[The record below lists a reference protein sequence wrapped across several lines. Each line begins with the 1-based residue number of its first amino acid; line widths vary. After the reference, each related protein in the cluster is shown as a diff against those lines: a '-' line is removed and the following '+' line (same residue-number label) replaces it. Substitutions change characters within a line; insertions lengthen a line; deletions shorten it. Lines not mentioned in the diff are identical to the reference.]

1 MKKFK
6 RGFKVKV
13 SVAVAAIALAVFIIA
28 GTSYASNN
36 QPFLGDCI
44 EYGIVCNFLNQTCD
58 IESNIAVCKYQGN
71 GHTIGNTISSDK
83 ANSAGV
89 IKVGEVV
96 DHLKVRNEPVILE
109 GQKQKE
115 EVKAM
120 IASVQNYSE
129 SVVKKSDL
137 ETPAKV
143 EDQNNYC
150 LDVAS
155 VHDDLVY
162 VSADNLITNINK
174 NHLQNGALR
183 IKIRPKQ
190 TVVLNITE
198 KDKVYIPRYTVD
210 VKEGKKSNE
219 EMAETIIWNMPYVNN
234 LEIGSDNLHATIIA
248 PKAFVNIGTTGE
260 GWLVCD
266 TIVSTNGEWH
276 MISKKLPS
284 PTPTI
289 KPTAT
294 PTVKV
299 TEEPTPEVTPTKK
312 PTATPTEEPT
322 PKVTPTDE
330 PTPEV
335 TPTEEPTATPTA
347 KVTEEPTPKVTPTD
361 EPTPEV
367 TPTDEPT
374 PEVTPTE
381 EPTPEVTPTE
391 EPTATPADEP
401 TPEVTPTEEPTP
413 TGTPEE
419 EVTPT
424 PSQKVTETPT
434 ATPEPK
440 LGELVITKTLHG
452 VITNEAAE
460 KAISFVVTNVATK
473 EVKTLQLKDFD
484 YNEKKEKYT
493 YKIKD
498 IVVGEYTVSEK
509 VTDIDGYVLASVFYT
524 VNGESAVAGKTTEV
538 EVREDNKTTVDYENT
553 YETEKGN
560 LLLTK
565 TIEGPITKEEAEG
578 GISFEITNN
587 ATNQTVVKHLSDFTY
602 SVEDNRYVLY
612 LRDTVGSYT
621 VREKIEDVNGVELI
635 SVEYTVDSKGVC
647 KGREASATVNK
658 DDITVVAYKNDY
670 ESVKTP
676 TPLVTST
683 PTPTATPEET
693 ATPTPSASITETP
706 EVTPTATPTEEST
719 PTATPKTP
727 TETPTEKS
735 TATPTAT
742 PTDKPTATPTAT
754 PTEKSTA
761 TPTPAEESTP
771 TPTPEETPAVT
782 PTVPTESEEPTP
794 SAPADEPS
802 STPTAYDEP
811 TPTPPQ
817 EDGVT
822 PVPPSSEEPTET
834 PLTEIDEETPLS
846 GKELKDPKTPKASTK
861 TKTKK
866 KSDTTMILDDEVP
879 LADAAPE
886 TGDTTNLLFPI
897 IAMGVSLLAIFAVL
911 LLRKKSNE

>member
-1 MKKFK
+1 M
-6 RGFKVKV
+6 
-13 SVAVAAIALAVFIIA
+13 
-28 GTSYASNN
+28 
-36 QPFLGDCI
+36 
-44 EYGIVCNFLNQTCD
+44 
-58 IESNIAVCKYQGN
+58 
-71 GHTIGNTISSDK
+71 
-83 ANSAGV
+83 
-89 IKVGEVV
+89 
-96 DHLKVRNEPVILE
+96 
-109 GQKQKE
+109 
-115 EVKAM
+115 
-120 IASVQNYSE
+120 
-129 SVVKKSDL
+129 
-137 ETPAKV
+137 
-143 EDQNNYC
+143 
-150 LDVAS
+150 
-155 VHDDLVY
+155 
-162 VSADNLITNINK
+162 
-174 NHLQNGALR
+174 
-183 IKIRPKQ
+183 
-190 TVVLNITE
+190 
-198 KDKVYIPRYTVD
+198 D

-276 MISKKLPS
+276 MISQKLPS

-312 PTATPTEEPT
+312 PTA
-322 PKVTPTDE
+322 
-330 PTPEV
+330 
-335 TPTEEPTATPTA
+335 
-347 KVTEEPTPKVTPTD
+347 TPTD

-391 EPTATPADEP
+391 EPTATPVDEP

-424 PSQKVTETPT
+424 PSQKVTETPTATPT

-484 YNEKKEKYT
+484 YNEKKDKYT

-524 VNGESAVAGKTTEV
+524 VNGENAVAGKTTEI
-538 EVREDNKTTVDYENT
+538 EVREDDKTTVDYENT
-553 YETEKGN
+553 YEIEKGN

-587 ATNQTVVKHLSDFTY
+587 ATNQTVVKHLGDFTY
-602 SVEDNRYVLY
+602 SAEDNRYVLY

-670 ESVKTP
+670 EAVKTP
-676 TPLVTST
+676 TPEVTA
-683 PTPTATPEET
+683 TPTATPEET
-693 ATPTPSASITETP
+693 ATPTPSESVTETP
-706 EVTPTATPTEEST
+706 EVTPTST
-719 PTATPKTP
+719 PTD
-727 TETPTEKS
+727 E
-735 TATPTAT
+735 
-742 PTDKPTATPTAT
+742 PTAT
-754 PTEKSTA
+754 PTEKPTA
-761 TPTPAEESTP
+761 TPTDEPTVTPTEKPTATPTSTPTEKPTATPTDEP

-861 TKTKK
+861 TKAKK

>member
-13 SVAVAAIALAVFIIA
+13 SVAVVAIALAVFIIA

-276 MISKKLPS
+276 MISQKLPS

-299 TEEPTPEVTPTKK
+299 TEEPTPE
-312 PTATPTEEPT
+312 
-322 PKVTPTDE
+322 
-330 PTPEV
+330 
-335 TPTEEPTATPTA
+335 
-347 KVTEEPTPKVTPTD
+347 VTPTD

-391 EPTATPADEP
+391 EPTATPVDEP

-424 PSQKVTETPT
+424 PSQKVTETPTATPT

-484 YNEKKEKYT
+484 YNEKKDKYT

-524 VNGESAVAGKTTEV
+524 VNGENAVAGKTTEI
-538 EVREDNKTTVDYENT
+538 EVREDDKTTVDYENT
-553 YETEKGN
+553 YEIEKGN

-587 ATNQTVVKHLSDFTY
+587 ATNQTVVKHLGDFTY
-602 SVEDNRYVLY
+602 SAEDNRYVLY

-670 ESVKTP
+670 EAVKTP
-676 TPLVTST
+676 TPEVTA
-683 PTPTATPEET
+683 TPTATPEET
-693 ATPTPSASITETP
+693 ATPTPSESVTETP
-706 EVTPTATPTEEST
+706 EVTPTST
-719 PTATPKTP
+719 PTD
-727 TETPTEKS
+727 E
-735 TATPTAT
+735 
-742 PTDKPTATPTAT
+742 PTAT
-754 PTEKSTA
+754 PTEKPTA
-761 TPTPAEESTP
+761 TPTDEP

-861 TKTKK
+861 TKAKK

>member
-96 DHLKVRNEPVILE
+96 DHLKVRNEPVILK
-109 GQKQKE
+109 GQKEKE

-234 LEIGSDNLHATIIA
+234 LEIGSDNLHATVIA
-248 PKAFVNIGTTGE
+248 PKAFVNIRTTGE

-276 MISKKLPS
+276 MISKKISS

-299 TEEPTPEVTPTKK
+299 TKEPTPEVTPTKE

-322 PKVTPTDE
+322 PTPTAKVTDE

-335 TPTEEPTATPTA
+335 TPTDEPTATPTA
-347 KVTEEPTPKVTPTD
+347 KVTD

-367 TPTDEPT
+367 TPTGEPTPEVTPTDEPTATPTVEVTDEPT

-381 EPTPEVTPTE
+381 EPTP
-391 EPTATPADEP
+391 
-401 TPEVTPTEEPTP
+401 
-413 TGTPEE
+413 
-419 EVTPT
+419 
-424 PSQKVTETPT
+424 SQKVTETPSATPT

-440 LGELVITKTLHG
+440 FGELVITKTLHG
-452 VITNEAAE
+452 VITNEVAE

-484 YNEKKEKYT
+484 YNEKKDKYT

-524 VNGESAVAGKTTEV
+524 VNGESAVAGKTTEL

-635 SVEYTVDSKGVC
+635 SVEYKVDSQSVC

-670 ESVKTP
+670 ESVKTS

-683 PTPTATPEET
+683 PTSEET
-693 ATPTPSASITETP
+693 ATPTPSASVTETP
-706 EVTPTATPTEEST
+706 EVTPTTTPTEEST
-719 PTATPKTP
+719 TPKPP
-727 TETPTEKS
+727 TETPTEKA
-735 TATPTAT
+735 TATPTTT
-742 PTDKPTATPTAT
+742 PTEKATETPTTTPTEKATATPTAT
-754 PTEKSTA
+754 PTEKATA
-761 TPTPAEESTP
+761 TPTATPEEESTS

-782 PTVPTESEEPTP
+782 PMESEEATP
-794 SAPADEPS
+794 SAPTDEPS

-822 PVPPSSEEPTET
+822 PSSEEPTET

-861 TKTKK
+861 TKAKK

>member
-276 MISKKLPS
+276 MISQKLPS

-312 PTATPTEEPT
+312 PTAT

-434 ATPEPK
+434 ATPTATPEPK

-484 YNEKKEKYT
+484 YNEKKDKYT

-524 VNGESAVAGKTTEV
+524 VNGESAVAGKTTEI

>member
-322 PKVTPTDE
+322 
-330 PTPEV
+330 
-335 TPTEEPTATPTA
+335 ATPTA
-347 KVTEEPTPKVTPTD
+347 KVTEEPTPKVTPTE

-434 ATPEPK
+434 ATPTATPEPK

-484 YNEKKEKYT
+484 YNEKKDKYT

-524 VNGESAVAGKTTEV
+524 INGESAVAGKTTEV

>member
-1 MKKFK
+1 M
-6 RGFKVKV
+6 
-13 SVAVAAIALAVFIIA
+13 
-28 GTSYASNN
+28 
-36 QPFLGDCI
+36 
-44 EYGIVCNFLNQTCD
+44 NQTCD

-312 PTATPTEEPT
+312 PTATPT
-322 PKVTPTDE
+322 
-330 PTPEV
+330 
-335 TPTEEPTATPTA
+335 
-347 KVTEEPTPKVTPTD
+347 D

-391 EPTATPADEP
+391 EPTATPVDEP

-424 PSQKVTETPT
+424 PSKKVTETPTATPT

-452 VITNEAAE
+452 VI
-460 KAISFVVTNVATK
+460 
-473 EVKTLQLKDFD
+473 
-484 YNEKKEKYT
+484 
-493 YKIKD
+493 KI
-498 IVVGEYTVSEK
+498 
-509 VTDIDGYVLASVFYT
+509 
-524 VNGESAVAGKTTEV
+524 
-538 EVREDNKTTVDYENT
+538 
-553 YETEKGN
+553 
-560 LLLTK
+560 
-565 TIEGPITKEEAEG
+565 
-578 GISFEITNN
+578 
-587 ATNQTVVKHLSDFTY
+587 
-602 SVEDNRYVLY
+602 
-612 LRDTVGSYT
+612 
-621 VREKIEDVNGVELI
+621 
-635 SVEYTVDSKGVC
+635 
-647 KGREASATVNK
+647 GRAHV
-658 DDITVVAYKNDY
+658 
-670 ESVKTP
+670 
-676 TPLVTST
+676 
-683 PTPTATPEET
+683 
-693 ATPTPSASITETP
+693 
-706 EVTPTATPTEEST
+706 
-719 PTATPKTP
+719 
-727 TETPTEKS
+727 
-735 TATPTAT
+735 
-742 PTDKPTATPTAT
+742 
-754 PTEKSTA
+754 
-761 TPTPAEESTP
+761 
-771 TPTPEETPAVT
+771 
-782 PTVPTESEEPTP
+782 
-794 SAPADEPS
+794 
-802 STPTAYDEP
+802 
-811 TPTPPQ
+811 
-817 EDGVT
+817 
-822 PVPPSSEEPTET
+822 
-834 PLTEIDEETPLS
+834 
-846 GKELKDPKTPKASTK
+846 
-861 TKTKK
+861 
-866 KSDTTMILDDEVP
+866 
-879 LADAAPE
+879 
-886 TGDTTNLLFPI
+886 
-897 IAMGVSLLAIFAVL
+897 
-911 LLRKKSNE
+911 

>member
-312 PTATPTEEPT
+312 PTATP
-322 PKVTPTDE
+322 KVTPTDE

-434 ATPEPK
+434 ATPTATPEPK

-484 YNEKKEKYT
+484 YNEKKDKYT

-524 VNGESAVAGKTTEV
+524 VNGESAVAGKTTEI

>member
-13 SVAVAAIALAVFIIA
+13 SVAVVAIALAVFIIA

-109 GQKQKE
+109 AQKQKE

-276 MISKKLPS
+276 MISQKLPS

-299 TEEPTPEVTPTKK
+299 TEEPTPE
-312 PTATPTEEPT
+312 
-322 PKVTPTDE
+322 
-330 PTPEV
+330 
-335 TPTEEPTATPTA
+335 
-347 KVTEEPTPKVTPTD
+347 VTPTD

-391 EPTATPADEP
+391 EPTATPVDEP

-424 PSQKVTETPT
+424 PSQKVTETPTATPT

-484 YNEKKEKYT
+484 YNEKKDKYT

-524 VNGESAVAGKTTEV
+524 VNGENAVAGKTTEI
-538 EVREDNKTTVDYENT
+538 EVREDDKTTVDYENT
-553 YETEKGN
+553 YEIEKGN

-587 ATNQTVVKHLSDFTY
+587 ATNQTVVKHLGDFTY
-602 SVEDNRYVLY
+602 SAEDNRYVLY

-635 SVEYTVDSKGVC
+635 SVEYTVDSKGIC

-670 ESVKTP
+670 EAVKTP
-676 TPLVTST
+676 TPEVTA
-683 PTPTATPEET
+683 TPTATPEET
-693 ATPTPSASITETP
+693 ATPTPSESVTETP
-706 EVTPTATPTEEST
+706 KVTPTST
-719 PTATPKTP
+719 PTD
-727 TETPTEKS
+727 E
-735 TATPTAT
+735 
-742 PTDKPTATPTAT
+742 PTAT
-754 PTEKSTA
+754 PTEKPTA
-761 TPTPAEESTP
+761 TPTDEPTVTPTEKPTATPTSTPTEKPTATPTDEP
-771 TPTPEETPAVT
+771 TPTPEETPEVT
-782 PTVPTESEEPTP
+782 STAPAESDEPTP

-802 STPTAYDEP
+802 SPPTASDVP

-861 TKTKK
+861 TKAKK

>member
-276 MISKKLPS
+276 MISQKLPS

-312 PTATPTEEPT
+312 PTATPT
-322 PKVTPTDE
+322 
-330 PTPEV
+330 
-335 TPTEEPTATPTA
+335 
-347 KVTEEPTPKVTPTD
+347 D

-374 PEVTPTE
+374 PEVTPPE

-391 EPTATPADEP
+391 EPTATPVDEP

-424 PSQKVTETPT
+424 PSQKVTETPTATPT

-484 YNEKKEKYT
+484 YNEKKDKYT

-524 VNGESAVAGKTTEV
+524 VNGENAVAGKTTEI
-538 EVREDNKTTVDYENT
+538 EVREDDKTTVDYENT
-553 YETEKGN
+553 YEIEKGN

-587 ATNQTVVKHLSDFTY
+587 ATNQTVVKHLGDFTY
-602 SVEDNRYVLY
+602 SAEDNRYVLY

-670 ESVKTP
+670 EAVKTP
-676 TPLVTST
+676 TPEVTA
-683 PTPTATPEET
+683 TPTATPEET
-693 ATPTPSASITETP
+693 ATPTPSESVTETP
-706 EVTPTATPTEEST
+706 EVTPTST
-719 PTATPKTP
+719 PTD
-727 TETPTEKS
+727 E
-735 TATPTAT
+735 
-742 PTDKPTATPTAT
+742 PTAT
-754 PTEKSTA
+754 PTEKPTA
-761 TPTPAEESTP
+761 TPTDEPTATPTDEP

-802 STPTAYDEP
+802 SPPTASDVP

-822 PVPPSSEEPTET
+822 PVPPSSEKPTET

-861 TKTKK
+861 TKAKK

-897 IAMGVSLLAIFAVL
+897 IAMAVSLLAIFAVV

>member
-312 PTATPTEEPT
+312 PTATPT
-322 PKVTPTDE
+322 
-330 PTPEV
+330 
-335 TPTEEPTATPTA
+335 
-347 KVTEEPTPKVTPTD
+347 D

-391 EPTATPADEP
+391 EPTATPVDEP

-424 PSQKVTETPT
+424 PSQKVTETPTATPT

-484 YNEKKEKYT
+484 YNEKKDKYT

-524 VNGESAVAGKTTEV
+524 VNGENAVAGKTTEI
-538 EVREDNKTTVDYENT
+538 EVREDDKTTVDYENT
-553 YETEKGN
+553 YEIEKGN

-587 ATNQTVVKHLSDFTY
+587 ATNQTVVKHLGDFTY
-602 SVEDNRYVLY
+602 SAEDNRYVLY

-670 ESVKTP
+670 EAVKTP
-676 TPLVTST
+676 TPEVTA
-683 PTPTATPEET
+683 TPTATPEET
-693 ATPTPSASITETP
+693 ATPTPSESVTETP
-706 EVTPTATPTEEST
+706 EVTPTST
-719 PTATPKTP
+719 PTD
-727 TETPTEKS
+727 E
-735 TATPTAT
+735 
-742 PTDKPTATPTAT
+742 PTAT
-754 PTEKSTA
+754 PTEKPTA
-761 TPTPAEESTP
+761 TPTDEPTATPTDEP

-802 STPTAYDEP
+802 SPPTASDVP

-822 PVPPSSEEPTET
+822 PVPPSSEKPTET

-861 TKTKK
+861 TKAKK

-897 IAMGVSLLAIFAVL
+897 IAMAVSLLAIFAVV

>member
-276 MISKKLPS
+276 MISQKLPS

-299 TEEPTPEVTPTKK
+299 TEEPTPEVTPT
-312 PTATPTEEPT
+312 
-322 PKVTPTDE
+322 
-330 PTPEV
+330 
-335 TPTEEPTATPTA
+335 EEPTATP
-347 KVTEEPTPKVTPTD
+347 V
-361 EPTPEV
+361 
-367 TPTDEPT
+367 
-374 PEVTPTE
+374 
-381 EPTPEVTPTE
+381 
-391 EPTATPADEP
+391 DEP

-424 PSQKVTETPT
+424 PSQKVTETPTATPT

-484 YNEKKEKYT
+484 YNEKKDKYT

-524 VNGESAVAGKTTEV
+524 VNGENAVAGKTTEI
-538 EVREDNKTTVDYENT
+538 EVREDDKTTVDYENT
-553 YETEKGN
+553 YEIEKGN

-587 ATNQTVVKHLSDFTY
+587 ATNQTVVKHLGDFTY
-602 SVEDNRYVLY
+602 SAEDNRYVLY

-670 ESVKTP
+670 EAVKTP
-676 TPLVTST
+676 TPEVTA
-683 PTPTATPEET
+683 TPTATPEET
-693 ATPTPSASITETP
+693 ATPTPSESVTETP
-706 EVTPTATPTEEST
+706 EVTPTST
-719 PTATPKTP
+719 PTD
-727 TETPTEKS
+727 E
-735 TATPTAT
+735 
-742 PTDKPTATPTAT
+742 PTAT
-754 PTEKSTA
+754 PTEKPTA
-761 TPTPAEESTP
+761 TPTDEPTVTPTEKPTATPTSTPTEKPTATPTDEP

-861 TKTKK
+861 TKAKK

>member
-276 MISKKLPS
+276 MISQKLPS

-322 PKVTPTDE
+322 PKVTPT
-330 PTPEV
+330 
-335 TPTEEPTATPTA
+335 EEPTA
-347 KVTEEPTPKVTPTD
+347 KQGD
-361 EPTPEV
+361 
-367 TPTDEPT
+367 DH
-374 PEVTPTE
+374 
-381 EPTPEVTPTE
+381 
-391 EPTATPADEP
+391 
-401 TPEVTPTEEPTP
+401 
-413 TGTPEE
+413 
-419 EVTPT
+419 
-424 PSQKVTETPT
+424 
-434 ATPEPK
+434 
-440 LGELVITKTLHG
+440 LGRAHV
-452 VITNEAAE
+452 
-460 KAISFVVTNVATK
+460 
-473 EVKTLQLKDFD
+473 
-484 YNEKKEKYT
+484 
-493 YKIKD
+493 
-498 IVVGEYTVSEK
+498 
-509 VTDIDGYVLASVFYT
+509 
-524 VNGESAVAGKTTEV
+524 
-538 EVREDNKTTVDYENT
+538 
-553 YETEKGN
+553 
-560 LLLTK
+560 
-565 TIEGPITKEEAEG
+565 
-578 GISFEITNN
+578 
-587 ATNQTVVKHLSDFTY
+587 
-602 SVEDNRYVLY
+602 
-612 LRDTVGSYT
+612 
-621 VREKIEDVNGVELI
+621 
-635 SVEYTVDSKGVC
+635 
-647 KGREASATVNK
+647 
-658 DDITVVAYKNDY
+658 
-670 ESVKTP
+670 
-676 TPLVTST
+676 
-683 PTPTATPEET
+683 
-693 ATPTPSASITETP
+693 
-706 EVTPTATPTEEST
+706 
-719 PTATPKTP
+719 
-727 TETPTEKS
+727 
-735 TATPTAT
+735 
-742 PTDKPTATPTAT
+742 
-754 PTEKSTA
+754 
-761 TPTPAEESTP
+761 
-771 TPTPEETPAVT
+771 
-782 PTVPTESEEPTP
+782 
-794 SAPADEPS
+794 
-802 STPTAYDEP
+802 
-811 TPTPPQ
+811 
-817 EDGVT
+817 
-822 PVPPSSEEPTET
+822 
-834 PLTEIDEETPLS
+834 
-846 GKELKDPKTPKASTK
+846 
-861 TKTKK
+861 
-866 KSDTTMILDDEVP
+866 
-879 LADAAPE
+879 
-886 TGDTTNLLFPI
+886 
-897 IAMGVSLLAIFAVL
+897 
-911 LLRKKSNE
+911 

>member
-13 SVAVAAIALAVFIIA
+13 SVAVVAIALAVFIIA

-109 GQKQKE
+109 AQKQKE

-276 MISKKLPS
+276 MISQKLPS

-335 TPTEEPTATPTA
+335 TPTEEPT
-347 KVTEEPTPKVTPTD
+347 
-361 EPTPEV
+361 PEV
-367 TPTDEPT
+367 TPTEEPTATPVDEPT

-381 EPTPEVTPTE
+381 EPTL
-391 EPTATPADEP
+391 
-401 TPEVTPTEEPTP
+401 
-413 TGTPEE
+413 TGTPE

-424 PSQKVTETPT
+424 PSQKVTETPTATPT

-484 YNEKKEKYT
+484 YNEKKDKYT

-524 VNGESAVAGKTTEV
+524 VNGENAVAGKTTEI
-538 EVREDNKTTVDYENT
+538 EVREDDKTTVDYENT
-553 YETEKGN
+553 YEIEKGN

-587 ATNQTVVKHLSDFTY
+587 ATNQTVVKHLGDFTY
-602 SVEDNRYVLY
+602 SAEDNRYVLY

-635 SVEYTVDSKGVC
+635 SVEYTVDSKGIC

-670 ESVKTP
+670 EAVKTP
-676 TPLVTST
+676 TPEVTA
-683 PTPTATPEET
+683 TPTATPEET
-693 ATPTPSASITETP
+693 ATPTPSESVTETP
-706 EVTPTATPTEEST
+706 KVTPTST
-719 PTATPKTP
+719 PTD
-727 TETPTEKS
+727 E
-735 TATPTAT
+735 
-742 PTDKPTATPTAT
+742 PTAT
-754 PTEKSTA
+754 PTEKPTA
-761 TPTPAEESTP
+761 TPTDEPTVTPTEKPTATPTSTPTEKPTATPTDEP
-771 TPTPEETPAVT
+771 TPTPEETPEVT
-782 PTVPTESEEPTP
+782 STAPAESDEPTP

-802 STPTAYDEP
+802 SPPTASDVP

-861 TKTKK
+861 TKAKK

>member
-13 SVAVAAIALAVFIIA
+13 SVAVVAIALAVFIIA

-109 GQKQKE
+109 AQKQKE

-276 MISKKLPS
+276 MISQKLPS

-335 TPTEEPTATPTA
+335 TPTEEPT
-347 KVTEEPTPKVTPTD
+347 
-361 EPTPEV
+361 PEV
-367 TPTDEPT
+367 TPTEEPTATPVDEPT

-381 EPTPEVTPTE
+381 EPTL
-391 EPTATPADEP
+391 
-401 TPEVTPTEEPTP
+401 
-413 TGTPEE
+413 TGTPE

-424 PSQKVTETPT
+424 PSQKVTETPTATPT

-484 YNEKKEKYT
+484 YNEKKDKYT

-524 VNGESAVAGKTTEV
+524 VNGENAVAGKTTEI
-538 EVREDNKTTVDYENT
+538 EVREDDKTTVDYENT
-553 YETEKGN
+553 YEIEKGN

-587 ATNQTVVKHLSDFTY
+587 ATNQTVVKHLGDFTY
-602 SVEDNRYVLY
+602 SAEDNRYVLY

-635 SVEYTVDSKGVC
+635 SVEYTVDSKGIC

-670 ESVKTP
+670 EAVNTP
-676 TPLVTST
+676 TPEVTA
-683 PTPTATPEET
+683 TPTATPEET
-693 ATPTPSASITETP
+693 ATPTPSESVTETP
-706 EVTPTATPTEEST
+706 KVTPTST
-719 PTATPKTP
+719 PTD
-727 TETPTEKS
+727 E
-735 TATPTAT
+735 
-742 PTDKPTATPTAT
+742 PTAT
-754 PTEKSTA
+754 PTEKPTA
-761 TPTPAEESTP
+761 TPTDEPTVTPTEKPTATPTSTPTEKPTATPTDEP
-771 TPTPEETPAVT
+771 TPTPEETPEVT
-782 PTVPTESEEPTP
+782 STAPAESDEPTP

-802 STPTAYDEP
+802 SPPTASDVP

-861 TKTKK
+861 TKAKK

>member
-219 EMAETIIWNMPYVNN
+219 EMPYVNN

-312 PTATPTEEPT
+312 PTATPT
-322 PKVTPTDE
+322 
-330 PTPEV
+330 
-335 TPTEEPTATPTA
+335 
-347 KVTEEPTPKVTPTD
+347 D

-391 EPTATPADEP
+391 EPTATPVDEP

-424 PSQKVTETPT
+424 PSQKVTETPTATPT

-484 YNEKKEKYT
+484 YNEKKDKYT

-524 VNGESAVAGKTTEV
+524 VNGENAVAGKTTEI
-538 EVREDNKTTVDYENT
+538 EVREDDKTTVDYENT
-553 YETEKGN
+553 YEIEKGN

-587 ATNQTVVKHLSDFTY
+587 ATNQTVVKHLGDFTY
-602 SVEDNRYVLY
+602 SAEDNRYVLY
-612 LRDTVGSYT
+612 LRDTVINQ
-621 VREKIEDVNGVELI
+621 RGV
-635 SVEYTVDSKGVC
+635 Y
-647 KGREASATVNK
+647 
-658 DDITVVAYKNDY
+658 
-670 ESVKTP
+670 
-676 TPLVTST
+676 
-683 PTPTATPEET
+683 
-693 ATPTPSASITETP
+693 
-706 EVTPTATPTEEST
+706 
-719 PTATPKTP
+719 
-727 TETPTEKS
+727 
-735 TATPTAT
+735 
-742 PTDKPTATPTAT
+742 
-754 PTEKSTA
+754 
-761 TPTPAEESTP
+761 
-771 TPTPEETPAVT
+771 
-782 PTVPTESEEPTP
+782 
-794 SAPADEPS
+794 
-802 STPTAYDEP
+802 
-811 TPTPPQ
+811 
-817 EDGVT
+817 
-822 PVPPSSEEPTET
+822 
-834 PLTEIDEETPLS
+834 S
-846 GKELKDPKTPKASTK
+846 GQQRR
-861 TKTKK
+861 
-866 KSDTTMILDDEVP
+866 M
-879 LADAAPE
+879 
-886 TGDTTNLLFPI
+886 
-897 IAMGVSLLAIFAVL
+897 
-911 LLRKKSNE
+911 

>member
-13 SVAVAAIALAVFIIA
+13 SVAVVAIALAVFIIA

-276 MISKKLPS
+276 MISQKLPS

-335 TPTEEPTATPTA
+335 TPTEEPT
-347 KVTEEPTPKVTPTD
+347 
-361 EPTPEV
+361 PEV
-367 TPTDEPT
+367 TPTEEPTATPVDEPT

-381 EPTPEVTPTE
+381 EPTL
-391 EPTATPADEP
+391 
-401 TPEVTPTEEPTP
+401 
-413 TGTPEE
+413 TGTPE

-424 PSQKVTETPT
+424 PSQKVTETPTATPT

-484 YNEKKEKYT
+484 YNEKKDKYT

-524 VNGESAVAGKTTEV
+524 VNGENAVAGKTTEI
-538 EVREDNKTTVDYENT
+538 EVREDDKTTVDYENT
-553 YETEKGN
+553 YEIEKGN

-587 ATNQTVVKHLSDFTY
+587 ATNQTVVKHLGDFTY
-602 SVEDNRYVLY
+602 SAEDNRYVLY

-635 SVEYTVDSKGVC
+635 SVEYTVDSKGIC

-670 ESVKTP
+670 EAVKTP
-676 TPLVTST
+676 TPEVTA
-683 PTPTATPEET
+683 TPTATPEET
-693 ATPTPSASITETP
+693 ATPTPSESVTETP
-706 EVTPTATPTEEST
+706 KVTPTST
-719 PTATPKTP
+719 PTD
-727 TETPTEKS
+727 E
-735 TATPTAT
+735 
-742 PTDKPTATPTAT
+742 PTAT
-754 PTEKSTA
+754 PTEKPTA
-761 TPTPAEESTP
+761 TPTDEPTVTPTEKPTATPTSTPTEKPTATPTDEP
-771 TPTPEETPAVT
+771 TPTPEETPEVT
-782 PTVPTESEEPTP
+782 STAPAESDEPTP

-802 STPTAYDEP
+802 SPPTASDVP

-861 TKTKK
+861 TKAKK

>member
-391 EPTATPADEP
+391 EPTATPVDEP

-424 PSQKVTETPT
+424 PSQKVTETPTATPT

-484 YNEKKEKYT
+484 YNEKKDKYT

-509 VTDIDGYVLASVFYT
+509 VTDIDGYVLASVFYM
-524 VNGESAVAGKTTEV
+524 VNGENAVAGKTTEI
-538 EVREDNKTTVDYENT
+538 EVREDDKTTVDYENT
-553 YETEKGN
+553 YEIEKGN

-587 ATNQTVVKHLSDFTY
+587 ATNQTVVKHLGDFTY
-602 SVEDNRYVLY
+602 SAEDNRYVLY

-670 ESVKTP
+670 EAVKTP
-676 TPLVTST
+676 TPEVTA
-683 PTPTATPEET
+683 TPTATPEET
-693 ATPTPSASITETP
+693 ATPTPSESVTETP
-706 EVTPTATPTEEST
+706 EVTPTST
-719 PTATPKTP
+719 PTD
-727 TETPTEKS
+727 E
-735 TATPTAT
+735 
-742 PTDKPTATPTAT
+742 PTAT
-754 PTEKSTA
+754 PTEKPTA
-761 TPTPAEESTP
+761 TPTDEPTVTPTEKPTATPTSTPTEKPTATPTDEP

-782 PTVPTESEEPTP
+782 PTAPAESEEPTP

-861 TKTKK
+861 TKAKK

>member
-312 PTATPTEEPT
+312 PTATPT
-322 PKVTPTDE
+322 
-330 PTPEV
+330 
-335 TPTEEPTATPTA
+335 
-347 KVTEEPTPKVTPTD
+347 D

-391 EPTATPADEP
+391 EPT
-401 TPEVTPTEEPTP
+401 P
-413 TGTPEE
+413 TGTPE

-424 PSQKVTETPT
+424 PSQKVTETPTATPT

-484 YNEKKEKYT
+484 YNEKKDKYT

-524 VNGESAVAGKTTEV
+524 VNGENAVAGKTTEI
-538 EVREDNKTTVDYENT
+538 EVREDDKTTVDYENT
-553 YETEKGN
+553 YEIEKGN

-587 ATNQTVVKHLSDFTY
+587 ATNQTVVKHLGDFTY
-602 SVEDNRYVLY
+602 SAEDNRYVLY

-621 VREKIEDVNGVELI
+621 VREKIEDVNGVELV

-670 ESVKTP
+670 EAVKTP
-676 TPLVTST
+676 TPEVTA
-683 PTPTATPEET
+683 TPTATPEET
-693 ATPTPSASITETP
+693 ATPTPSESVTETP
-706 EVTPTATPTEEST
+706 EVTPTST
-719 PTATPKTP
+719 PTD
-727 TETPTEKS
+727 E
-735 TATPTAT
+735 
-742 PTDKPTATPTAT
+742 PTAT
-754 PTEKSTA
+754 PTEKPTA
-761 TPTPAEESTP
+761 TPTDEPTVTPTEKPTATPTSTPTEKPTATPTDEP

-782 PTVPTESEEPTP
+782 PTAPAESEEPTP

-802 STPTAYDEP
+802 SPPTASDVP

-822 PVPPSSEEPTET
+822 PVPPSSEKPTET

-861 TKTKK
+861 TKAKK

>member
-1 MKKFK
+1 MKKLK

-96 DHLKVRNEPVILE
+96 DRLKVRNEPVILK
-109 GQKQKE
+109 GQKEKE

-137 ETPAKV
+137 ETPVKV

-162 VSADNLITNINK
+162 VSADNLITNINQ

-234 LEIGSDNLHATIIA
+234 LEIGSDNLHATVIA

-299 TEEPTPEVTPTKK
+299 TEEPTPEVTPTKE

-322 PKVTPTDE
+322 PEVTPTD
-330 PTPEV
+330 
-335 TPTEEPTATPTA
+335 EPTATPTA
-347 KVTEEPTPKVTPTD
+347 KVTEEPTP
-361 EPTPEV
+361 
-367 TPTDEPT
+367 
-374 PEVTPTE
+374 
-381 EPTPEVTPTE
+381 
-391 EPTATPADEP
+391 
-401 TPEVTPTEEPTP
+401 EVTPTEEPTP
-413 TGTPEE
+413 TATPEE

-424 PSQKVTETPT
+424 PSQKVTETPSATPT

-452 VITNEAAE
+452 VITNETAE

-484 YNEKKEKYT
+484 YNEKKDKYT

-524 VNGESAVAGKTTEV
+524 VNGESAVAGKTTEI
-538 EVREDNKTTVDYENT
+538 EVREDSKTTVDYENT

-635 SVEYTVDSKGVC
+635 SVEYKVDSQSVC

-670 ESVKTP
+670 ESVETP
-676 TPLVTST
+676 TPLVTAT

-693 ATPTPSASITETP
+693 ATPTPSESVTETP

-719 PTATPKTP
+719 PTATPKNP

-742 PTDKPTATPTAT
+742 PTEKPTATPTAT
-754 PTEKSTA
+754 PTEKPTA
-761 TPTPAEESTP
+761 TPTESEELTP
-771 TPTPEETPAVT
+771 TPTTPEETPTVT
-782 PTVPTESEEPTP
+782 PAESEEPTP

-802 STPTAYDEP
+802 STPTAYEEP
-811 TPTPPQ
+811 TPTPSQ

-846 GKELKDPKTPKASTK
+846 GKELKDSKTPKASTK
-861 TKTKK
+861 TKAKK

>member
-276 MISKKLPS
+276 MISKNLPS

-322 PKVTPTDE
+322 
-330 PTPEV
+330 
-335 TPTEEPTATPTA
+335 ATPTA
-347 KVTEEPTPKVTPTD
+347 KVTEEPTPKVTPTE

-391 EPTATPADEP
+391 EPTATPTDEP

-424 PSQKVTETPT
+424 PSQKVTETPTATPT

-484 YNEKKEKYT
+484 YNEKKDKYT

-524 VNGESAVAGKTTEV
+524 VNGESAVAGKTTEI

-742 PTDKPTATPTAT
+742 PTDKPTATPT
-754 PTEKSTA
+754 EKSTA

>member
-96 DHLKVRNEPVILE
+96 DHLKVRNEPVILK
-109 GQKQKE
+109 GQKEKE

-234 LEIGSDNLHATIIA
+234 LEIGSDNLHATVIA
-248 PKAFVNIGTTGE
+248 PKAFVNIRTTGE

-276 MISKKLPS
+276 MISKKISS

-299 TEEPTPEVTPTKK
+299 TKEPTPEVTPTKE

-322 PKVTPTDE
+322 P
-330 PTPEV
+330 
-335 TPTEEPTATPTA
+335 TPTA
-347 KVTEEPTPKVTPTD
+347 KV
-361 EPTPEV
+361 
-367 TPTDEPT
+367 TDEPT

-381 EPTPEVTPTE
+381 EPTP
-391 EPTATPADEP
+391 
-401 TPEVTPTEEPTP
+401 
-413 TGTPEE
+413 
-419 EVTPT
+419 
-424 PSQKVTETPT
+424 SQKVTETPSATPT

-440 LGELVITKTLHG
+440 FGELVITKTLHG
-452 VITNEAAE
+452 VITNEVAE

-484 YNEKKEKYT
+484 YNEKKDKYT

-524 VNGESAVAGKTTEV
+524 VNGESAVAGKTTEL

-635 SVEYTVDSKGVC
+635 SVEYKVDSQSVC

-670 ESVKTP
+670 ESVKTS

-683 PTPTATPEET
+683 PTSEET
-693 ATPTPSASITETP
+693 ATPTPSASVTETP
-706 EVTPTATPTEEST
+706 EVTPTTTPTEEST
-719 PTATPKTP
+719 TPKPP
-727 TETPTEKS
+727 TETPTEKATATPTTTPTEKATETPTTTPTEKA

-742 PTDKPTATPTAT
+742 P
-754 PTEKSTA
+754 E
-761 TPTPAEESTP
+761 EESTS

-782 PTVPTESEEPTP
+782 PMESEEATP
-794 SAPADEPS
+794 SAPTDEPS

-822 PVPPSSEEPTET
+822 PSSEEPTET

-861 TKTKK
+861 TKAKK